1 MLKIFLRKLYFIYF
15 IIFFSSIT
23 CDDNY
28 QVNLDG
34 EGCSDA
40 PHDPNI
46 PEDCTTNI
54 ILNKFFNLLSIKLLI
69 L

>member
-1 MLKIFLRKLYFIYF
+1 MSKLFLRRIFFIYF
-15 IIFFSSIT
+15 IIFFSLIV
-23 CDDNY
+23 CEDNY

-34 EGCSDA
+34 EDCSKA
-40 PHDPNI
+40 SPSPTV

-54 ILNKFFNLLSIKLLI
+54 ILNIFFNKLL